1 MVLAAPS
8 QWCDVIDVVAD
19 KASCLVESVPFF
31 VDLPDLLLLELC
43 KHWRL
48 FV

>member
-19 KASCLVESVPFF
+19 KASCLVESVSLF
-31 VDLPDLLLLELC
+31 VDLSDLLLFELC
-43 KHWRL
+43 KRWRL